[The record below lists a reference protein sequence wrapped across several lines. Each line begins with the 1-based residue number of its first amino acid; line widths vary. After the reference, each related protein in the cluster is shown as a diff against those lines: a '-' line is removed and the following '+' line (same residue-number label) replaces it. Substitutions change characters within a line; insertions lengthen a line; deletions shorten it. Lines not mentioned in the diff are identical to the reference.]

1 MSRTNNG
8 KESDGHF
15 KDRSGRGETYDNRNV
30 SPRTHRDREFE
41 RGPDSS
47 DGRDA
52 RGSID
57 NRQDHSTTRWGDAPG
72 DYQRRQERPTSVN
85 SRGPPRRDD
94 PHSYMEDDEEAEETT
109 GTEPVEVESTD
120 EDEDDDDD
128 MFATLGVSGPAVSL
142 ASTGEE
148 DILAAFMDDDEE
160 SQEAEV
166 EEESKSPEPVAQPG
180 AMDAYRMVLDTV
192 WVDGILDP
200 GEVNLLARKR
210 EDLGISFE
218 EHLAIVRDMLG

>member
-1 MSRTNNG
+1 MTVPDPESGPESEDADVDPFAELGVESTASAGNV
-8 KESDGHF
+8 SDGLEAF
-15 KDRSGRGETYDNRNV
+15 
-30 SPRTHRDREFE
+30 
-41 RGPDSS
+41 
-47 DGRDA
+47 
-52 RGSID
+52 
-57 NRQDHSTTRWGDAPG
+57 
-72 DYQRRQERPTSVN
+72 
-85 SRGPPRRDD
+85 
-94 PHSYMEDDEEAEETT
+94 MEDDEEAEETT

-166 EEESKSPEPVAQPG
+166 EEESKSPEPAAQPG